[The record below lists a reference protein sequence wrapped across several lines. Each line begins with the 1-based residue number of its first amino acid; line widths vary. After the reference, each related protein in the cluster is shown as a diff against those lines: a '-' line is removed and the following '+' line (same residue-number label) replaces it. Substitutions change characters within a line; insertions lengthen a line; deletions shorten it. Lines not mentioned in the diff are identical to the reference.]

1 MTDIATK
8 HPERT
13 LLSSLT
19 GTVMVPGDVVVDF
32 AHMPAGSVLRVGRG
46 LQQDGQKLVAV
57 QAGRLC
63 CVLGKSKLWIEAPQK
78 RAATNSASLMANGS
92 AAVAA
97 TEEEEAEAPLWEC
110 SECGGSGWLICDFCN
125 GQKVNVQIRA
135 NKFYRR
141 CPTCRA
147 VGVLLCGTCRVFKCV
162 TFPDASDSS
171 SNSSP
176 PPACT

>member
-78 RAATNSASLMANGS
+78 RADSSLAPFLS
-92 AAVAA
+92 TIIAPLDAAAVDNNLVSISA
-97 TEEEEAEAPLWEC
+97 T
-110 SECGGSGWLICDFCN
+110 GY
-125 GQKVNVQIRA
+125 K
-135 NKFYRR
+135 R
-141 CPTCRA
+141 CQHA
-147 VGVLLCGTCRVFKCV
+147 QFSHLLDRQLHLKLQ
-162 TFPDASDSS
+162 SDSTAES
-171 SNSSP
+171 G
-176 PPACT
+176 

>member
-78 RAATNSASLMANGS
+78 RYEPCEGELVIGVVCDRHMDNFDVDVKGPAQALLPVLAFEGATRRNIPRLPEGSLVYGKVMKTHPDMS
-92 AAVAA
+92 PEITCVDAVENVPA
-97 TEEEEAEAPLWEC
+97 TFPF
-110 SECGGSGWLICDFCN
+110 D
-125 GQKVNVQIRA
+125 V
-135 NKFYRR
+135 
-141 CPTCRA
+141 
-147 VGVLLCGTCRVFKCV
+147 VGVCGCST
-162 TFPDASDSS
+162 TFGVSE
-171 SNSSP
+171 
-176 PPACT
+176 